1 MKKEK
6 STSPLRSADAA
17 EAGKEPH
24 AKKRLSHKKP
34 PRETQRRKTSIALPL
49 DEAIRRDQLFL
60 NNPVLIQGLALT
72 PVVAAATSLKNAVV
86 LSVVAILLITPVRL
100 LGDLLYERVP
110 VRLRAMTYA
119 IFAAILFIPAAI
131 IVQSMYGI
139 DAYGP
144 GMFVPLLAI
153 DRIVLV
159 RSEINSREGTPNAI
173 RNGLTTSFGLS
184 FVLLLCGALREFL
197 GEGRLLGYQIL
208 TSGGILGVMST
219 AAGGFILVALLSA
232 LMQAIVSAYRKART
246 GGAVSHD

>member
-6 STSPLRSADAA
+6 STSPLRPADAA

-60 NNPVLIQGLALT
+60 NNPVLIQGRALT

-131 IVQSMYGI
+131 IVQSM
-139 DAYGP
+139 
-144 GMFVPLLAI
+144 
-153 DRIVLV
+153 
-159 RSEINSREGTPNAI
+159 
-173 RNGLTTSFGLS
+173 
-184 FVLLLCGALREFL
+184 
-197 GEGRLLGYQIL
+197 
-208 TSGGILGVMST
+208 
-219 AAGGFILVALLSA
+219 
-232 LMQAIVSAYRKART
+232 
-246 GGAVSHD
+246 